1 MQELNLS
8 LEDAVEWL
16 ISRSQD
22 IEAQFFDTISQIRA
36 ISTDPVL
43 CDYIDHV
50 ANVRTGQWCWSFECE
65 RYFGKRAEEYATTR
79 LMPVI
84 MRKKELTNPLSAD
97 QVDVLIMED
106 ELKKL

>member
-1 MQELNLS
+1 MREHDLS

-16 ISRSQD
+16 ISRNLD
-22 IEAQFFDTISQIRA
+22 IEAQFIDTAAQICA
-36 ISTDPVL
+36 TATDTAL
-43 CDYIDHV
+43 RNYIDHV
-50 ANVRTGQWCWSFECE
+50 ANTRRATWSWSFECE

-84 MRKKELTNPLSAD
+84 MRKKELTNPLSAG